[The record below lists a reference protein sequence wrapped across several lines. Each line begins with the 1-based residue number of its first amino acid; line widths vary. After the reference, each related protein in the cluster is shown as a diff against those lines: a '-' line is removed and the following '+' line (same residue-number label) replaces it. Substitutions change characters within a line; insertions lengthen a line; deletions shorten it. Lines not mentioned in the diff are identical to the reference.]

1 MNILLAIICCRHGGR
16 LVLTRRLE
24 ENMKL
29 SGVRSLKNAYLAM
42 VAEAAP

>member
-1 MNILLAIICCRHGGR
+1 MDILLAIVCCRHGGR
-16 LVLTRRLE
+16 LVIKRKLE

-29 SGVRSLKNAYLAM
+29 SGVHSLKNAYLAM